1 MTSHGTNILK
11 SALLRNFDFFLC
23 LFSFYQLYTDTLM
36 GKRVAKPSLLMF
48 LVLIKI
54 VNFTVFLE
62 KETLQVRVPIIL
74 QGSKMNVKEGSG
86 NV

>member
-1 MTSHGTNILK
+1 
-11 SALLRNFDFFLC
+11 
-23 LFSFYQLYTDTLM
+23 M

-74 QGSKMNVKEGSG
+74 QGSKMNVKEGPG